1 MNTKIKKV
9 YLIQD
14 SPIMV
19 CRDHGETD
27 CRLLNIDGI
36 TGFNVVPKGVVAS
49 LEDINASPDSVD
61 MDSTYLYENPATREE
76 WYLSRFFIAYRLNDS
91 RPSIKVMLRGETA
104 VVAGL
109 HTLIKY
115 SKLLI
120 DRTNIKI
127 VPNLGYLSFPDKP
140 YICSNGY
147 YVETIH
153 LPIVI

>member
-19 CRDHGETD
+19 CRDHGETT

-36 TGFNVVPKGVVAS
+36 TGFNVISRGIVAS
-49 LEDINASPDSVD
+49 LEDINESPDSVD
-61 MDSTYLYENPATREE
+61 MDSTYLYENPATKEE
-76 WYLSRFFIAYRLNDS
+76 WYLSRFFIAYGSNGR
-91 RPSIKVMLRGETA
+91 RPSIKAMLKGETA
-104 VVAGL
+104 VVAGM

-115 SKLLI
+115 SKFFV
-120 DRTNIKI
+120 DRPNIKV

-140 YICSNGY
+140 YICTNGY